1 MTKTKA
7 DKGRKGRNGI
17 KGLKGLKGLKDG
29 GARAAARTWKAAA
42 RTEKA
47 AARTGKAAA
56 RTAKC
61 GKAKNDIV
69 RLRDWTREHRKDPA
83 YRAKI
88 RANAAAHLAQL
99 KREAEI
105 GRLAMTFVGLIAKF
119 IAEAK
124 MMGVAK

>member
-17 KGLKGLKGLKDG
+17 KGLKGLKDG
-29 GARAAARTWKAAA
+29 GARAAARTG
-42 RTEKA
+42 KA

-56 RTAKC
+56 RTAKG
-61 GKAKNDIV
+61 GKAKKDIM

-105 GRLAMTFVGLIAKF
+105 GRLAMTFVGLIAQF

-124 MMGVAK
+124 RMGVAE

>member
-29 GARAAARTWKAAA
+29 GARAAA

>member
-7 DKGRKGRNGI
+7 DKGGKGRNGI
-17 KGLKGLKGLKDG
+17 KGIKGLKGLKDG
-29 GARAAARTWKAAA
+29 GARAVARTGKAAA
-42 RTEKA
+42 RTGKA

-56 RTAKC
+56 RTAKG

-88 RANAAAHLAQL
+88 RANAAAQRAQL

-105 GRLAMTFVGLIAKF
+105 GRRAMMFVWLIGQL

-124 MMGVAK
+124 KIWVAK

>member
-7 DKGRKGRNGI
+7 DKGGKGRNGI
-17 KGLKGLKGLKDG
+17 KGIKGLKGLKDG
-29 GARAAARTWKAAA
+29 GARAAART
-42 RTEKA
+42 
-47 AARTGKAAA
+47 GKAAA
-56 RTAKC
+56 RTAKG
-61 GKAKNDIV
+61 GKAKKDIV

-88 RANAAAHLAQL
+88 RANASAQRAQL

-105 GRLAMTFVGLIAKF
+105 GRLAMTFVGLIGQF

-124 MMGVAK
+124 KMGVAK